1 MKRNLYLAIVFA
13 SVVLGF
19 SSCKPSEIIPQAI
32 NTVNSV
38 TLGELNL
45 ERKDY
50 ELLNT
55 VTAEASIYENI
66 GMTEIEIGSVDG
78 EFVLKYKK
86 NKFGWY
92 ISDCKGIA
100 RFGFLSND
108 YYDESRS
115 LGIIKPEYIA
125 RNFAIY
131 RLINMSKVMDADGI
145 VEPIISTNVE
155 QQGKKIIYKTTAQGK
170 LIKLKTNK

>member
-1 MKRNLYLAIVFA
+1 MKKNLLLAIVFA
-13 SVVLGF
+13 SVIIGF

-38 TLGELNL
+38 TLRELNL

-50 ELLNT
+50 DLLST
-55 VTAEASIYENI
+55 VTAEAAIYYQENI
-66 GMTEIEIGSVDG
+66 SKTEIEIGSLDG
-78 EFVLKYKK
+78 EFVLKFKK
-86 NKFGWY
+86 NKLGWF

-108 YYDESRS
+108 YDESRS
-115 LGIIKPEYIA
+115 LGIKPEAIA

-155 QQGKKIIYKTTAQGK
+155 QQGKKIIFKTTAQGK